1 MLKCPSC
8 ASSLRFDIAS
18 QKLHCDYCSRSFE
31 PDLFDSV
38 TKDAELQSD
47 LEESRPGDTGLYETA
62 VWVCPGCG
70 AVLTYADNTDVTSV
84 CAYCGNR
91 NIMFERIRGERRPDS
106 IVPFT
111 VTKEDCIKKYSAQAR
126 RAFLS
131 PGYLREKKQVE
142 SFRGIYM
149 PYFDYYASLDEDVT
163 FESET
168 VISSSGNTTNYEVD
182 SHVAHVKGRVLGRSH
197 DASIRFSD
205 DISESLGGFTGKRPF
220 TPGYLAGFYAE
231 TDDAGVETHKPSKDE
246 VRDKIRDAVDREVLI
261 GKIRNDPD
269 MSDSLRKIYA
279 KTLHLPERALSPVDA
294 GTDEQ
299 TDTEKIPVGTVTK
312 DTIDFR
318 SKDVRAERT
327 LYPVWFMSHR
337 MKNGRLTYAAVNG
350 STGKVAADFPLSIP
364 KVLLF
369 ALGIALVLFLLRNLV
384 GIMPRPIPALGTCMV
399 LFAIASFVNSREL
412 ASKLKRLN
420 PGYTRSGIRTARI
433 IMIVI
438 FALCAV
444 IGFFS
449 GLSNNNNWRGAM
461 IVDLIPF
468 IIERILA
475 GAEASRLIKGIN
487 MEEMWVTYRDLRF
500 AKRMATFNTVFP
512 ILVYFASLIVISKN
526 VLNEIYYYTA
536 AANAVC
542 FIPTFLCMIV
552 VNNYFSYRRPQ
563 QFNKKGGDDSAN

>member
-38 TKDAELQSD
+38 IKDAELQSD
-47 LEESRPGDTGLYETA
+47 LEESKPGDTGLYETA

-70 AVLTYADNTDVTSV
+70 AVLTYADDTDVTSV

-111 VTKEDCIKKYSAQAR
+111 VTKEDCIKKYRALAR

-131 PGYLREKKQVE
+131 PGYLRKNSQVE

-149 PYFDYYASLDEDVT
+149 PYFDYYAALDEYVT

-168 VISSSGNTTNYEVD
+168 EVYRSGNTTNYEID
-182 SHVAHVKGRVLGRSH
+182 QHKAHVRGKVLGRSH

-220 TPGYLAGFYAE
+220 TPGYLSGFYAE
-231 TDDAGVETHKPSKDE
+231 TDDAGVDTHKPSGE
-246 VRDKIRDAVDREVLI
+246 EMHDKICDAIEVGAIKSEAELSVFCPEC
-261 GKIRNDPD
+261 GKQLPDANARTCPHCGAAFDVLKQPDEESIR
-269 MSDSLRKIYA
+269 
-279 KTLHLPERALSPVDA
+279 
-294 GTDEQ
+294 
-299 TDTEKIPVGTVTK
+299 VGTIKRNTVRVK
-312 DTIDFR
+312 
-318 SKDVRAERT
+318 SKKVHAERT

-350 STGKVAADFPLSIP
+350 STGTVAADLPLSVP

-369 ALGIALVLFLLRNLV
+369 ALGIAFVLFLFRNLV

-399 LFAIASFVNSREL
+399 LFAVASFVNSFVL
-412 ASKLKRLN
+412 DSKLKRLN
-420 PGYTRSGIRTARI
+420 PGYAGFGIRIARI

-438 FALCAV
+438 FAICALV
-444 IGFFS
+444 GLIGGAS
-449 GLSNNNNWRGAM
+449 DNDSWRGAM
-461 IVDLIPF
+461 LVGFFLF
-468 IIERILA
+468 VVERVLARIEA
-475 GAEASRLIKGIN
+475 GKLVKGIN

-500 AKRMATFNTVFP
+500 AKRMATFNMIFP
-512 ILVYFASLIVISKN
+512 ILVFFASFVVIVMD
-526 VLNEIYYYTA
+526 VLNEVYYYAA
-536 AANAVC
+536 AANTVC
-542 FIPTFLCMIV
+542 FIPTFICMIV

-563 QFNKKGGDDSAN
+563 QFNKKGGDDRAN

>member
-18 QKLHCDYCSRSFE
+18 QKLHCDYCSSSFE

-47 LEESRPGDTGLYETA
+47 LDASKPGDSGLYETA

-70 AVLTYADNTDVTSV
+70 AVLTYADDTDVTSV

-111 VTKEDCIKKYSAQAR
+111 VTKEDCIKKYRAQAR

-131 PGYLREKKQVE
+131 PGYLRKKSQVE

-149 PYFDYYASLDEDVT
+149 PYFDYYAELDDDMT
-163 FESET
+163 FESEIE
-168 VISSSGNTTNYEVD
+168 VSSSGDTTNYHINRHD
-182 SHVAHVKGRVLGRSH
+182 AHVKGKVLGRSH

-220 TPGYLAGFYAE
+220 TPGYLSGFYAE
-231 TDDAGVETHKPSKDE
+231 TDDAGVETHKPSREE
-246 VRDKIRDAVDREVLI
+246 VLDKIRDAIDKEVQI
-261 GKIRNDPD
+261 DKIRNDTN
-269 MSDSLRKIYA
+269 MSDAIRNLYA
-279 KTLHLPERALSPVDA
+279 KILHVSEKDLTPIEA
-294 GTDEQ
+294 GTAEQ
-299 TDTEKIPVGTVTK
+299 TGGEKANVGTINK
-312 DTIDFR
+312 ETITVK

-350 STGKVAADFPLSIP
+350 STGTVAADFPLSVP

-369 ALGIALVLFLLRNLV
+369 ALGIAFVLFLFRNLV
-384 GIMPRPIPALGTCMV
+384 GFMPRPIPALGTCMV
-399 LFAIASFVNSREL
+399 LFVIASFINSKVLE
-412 ASKLKRLN
+412 SKIKRLN
-420 PGYTRSGIRTARI
+420 PGYAGFGIRIARI
-433 IMIVI
+433 IMISL

-444 IGFFS
+444 IGFFTGGS
-449 GLSNNNNWRGAM
+449 DNNSWRGAM
-461 IVDLIPF
+461 FIGLLPF
-468 IIERILA
+468 IVERIL
-475 GAEASRLIKGIN
+475 SMINTFKIVKGIN

-500 AKRMATFNTVFP
+500 AKRIAVFNTIFP
-512 ILVYFASLIVISKN
+512 ILVFFASFVILAMN
-526 VLNEIYYYTA
+526 VLNEVYYYTA

-542 FIPTFLCMIV
+542 FIPTFICMIV

>member
-47 LEESRPGDTGLYETA
+47 LAESKPGDSGLYETA

-70 AVLTYADNTDVTSV
+70 AVLTYADDTDVTSV

-111 VTKEDCIKKYSAQAR
+111 VTKEDCIKKYRALAR

-131 PGYLREKKQVE
+131 PGYLRKNSQVE

-149 PYFDYYASLDEDVT
+149 PYFDYYASLDEDIT
-163 FESET
+163 FETET
-168 VISSSGNTTNYEVD
+168 EVSRSSVYTNYEID
-182 SHVAHVKGRVLGRSH
+182 KHDAHVTGKVLGKSH
-197 DASIRFSD
+197 DASVRFSD

-220 TPGYLAGFYAE
+220 TPGYLSGFYAE
-231 TDDAGVETHKPSKDE
+231 TDDAGVNTHKPSGEE
-246 VRDKIRDAVDREVLI
+246 VHDKICDAIEVSVMKQEERQPVFCTNCGKQLPDANARTCPSCGKTVDI
-261 GKIRNDPD
+261 PKQPD
-269 MSDSLRKIYA
+269 EENLR
-279 KTLHLPERALSPVDA
+279 A
-294 GTDEQ
+294 GTIKR
-299 TDTEKIPVGTVTK
+299 DTVRVKSKTVH
-312 DTIDFR
+312 
-318 SKDVRAERT
+318 AERT

-350 STGKVAADFPLSIP
+350 STGTVAADLPLSVP

-369 ALGIALVLFLLRNLV
+369 ALGVAFVLFLLGNLA
-384 GIMPRPIPALGTCMV
+384 GIMPRPIPALGICMV
-399 LFAIASFVNSREL
+399 LFAIASFVNSGVL
-412 ASKLKRLN
+412 KSKLERLN
-420 PGYTRSGIRTARI
+420 PAYTGSGIRIARR
-433 IMIVI
+433 IMISI
-438 FALCAV
+438 FVFWAV
-444 IGFFS
+444 F
-449 GLSNNNNWRGAM
+449 GLFGGGSNNNNWRVTMLLGFF
-461 IVDLIPF
+461 PF
-468 IIERILA
+468 VVERILA
-475 GAEASRLIKGIN
+475 RKEAGKLIKGIN

-500 AKRMATFNTVFP
+500 AKRMATFNTIFP
-512 ILVYFASLIVISKN
+512 ILVFFASFVVIAMD
-526 VLNEIYYYTA
+526 VLNEVYYYTA

-542 FIPTFLCMIV
+542 FLPQFICLII

>member
-18 QKLHCDYCSRSFE
+18 QKLHCDYCSGSFE

-38 TKDAELQSD
+38 MKDAELQSD
-47 LEESRPGDTGLYETA
+47 LEESKPGDSGLYETA

-70 AVLTYADNTDVTSV
+70 AVLTYADDTDVTSV

-111 VTKEDCIKKYSAQAR
+111 VTKEDCIKKYRAHAR

-131 PGYLREKKQVE
+131 PGYLRKKSQVE

-149 PYFDYYASLDEDVT
+149 PYFDYYASLDEDIT
-163 FESET
+163 FESEVT
-168 VISSSGNTTNYEVD
+168 ASCSGDTTYYDINRHD
-182 SHVAHVKGRVLGRSH
+182 AHVKGKVLGRSH

-220 TPGYLAGFYAE
+220 TPGYLSGFYAE
-231 TDDAGVETHKPSKDE
+231 TDDAGVETHKPSGEE
-246 VRDKIRDAVDREVLI
+246 VIDKIRSAIFREVQI
-261 GKIRNDPD
+261 DEIRSNPD
-269 MSDSLRKIYA
+269 MSDATRKTYA
-279 KTLHLPERALSPVDA
+279 KMYHVSEKDLMPIDA
-294 GTDEQ
+294 GTAEQ
-299 TDTEKIPVGTVTK
+299 TGEEKINVGTVNKESMTFK
-312 DTIDFR
+312 

-350 STGKVAADFPLSIP
+350 STGTVAADFPLSVP

-369 ALGIALVLFLLRNLV
+369 ALGIAFVLFLFRNLV
-384 GIMPRPIPALGTCMV
+384 GFMPRPIPALGTCMV
-399 LFAIASFVNSREL
+399 LFVIASFINSFVLE
-412 ASKLKRLN
+412 SKLKRLN
-420 PGYTRSGIRTARI
+420 PRYAGTGMHIAQI
-433 IMIVI
+433 VMISV

-444 IGFFS
+444 IGFFT
-449 GLSNNNNWRGAM
+449 GGSNNNGWRVVLFLGGS
-461 IVDLIPF
+461 PF
-468 IIERILA
+468 IAERILA
-475 GAEASRLIKGIN
+475 CIKAFRLVKGID
-487 MEEMWVTYRDLRF
+487 MEEMRVTYRDLRF
-500 AKRMATFNTVFP
+500 AKRIAVFNTVFP
-512 ILVYFASLIVISKN
+512 ILVFFASLVILAMN
-526 VLNEIYYYTA
+526 VLNEVYYYAA

-542 FIPTFLCMIV
+542 FIPLFIFMIV

>member
-47 LEESRPGDTGLYETA
+47 LEESKPGDTGLYETA

-70 AVLTYADNTDVTSV
+70 AVLTYADDTDVTSV

-111 VTKEDCIKKYSAQAR
+111 VTKEDCIRRYRAIAR

-131 PGYLREKKQVE
+131 PGYLRKNSQVE

-149 PYFDYYASLDEDVT
+149 PYFDYYASLDEDIT
-163 FESET
+163 FDSET
-168 VISSSGNTTNYEVD
+168 EIDRQGNTTYYEVD
-182 SHVAHVKGRVLGRSH
+182 RYEAYVKGKVLGRSH

-220 TPGYLAGFYAE
+220 TPGYLSGFYAE
-231 TDDAGVETHKPSKDE
+231 TDDAGVETHKPSS
-246 VRDKIRDAVDREVLI
+246 VVVFDKICDAIVAGAMKQEEGPTAFCPECGKPLSDASLRTCPSCGKRFEIPEQAEEEKVNVTGTVDRGSIVF
-261 GKIRNDPD
+261 K
-269 MSDSLRKIYA
+269 
-279 KTLHLPERALSPVDA
+279 
-294 GTDEQ
+294 
-299 TDTEKIPVGTVTK
+299 
-312 DTIDFR
+312 

-337 MKNGRLTYAAVNG
+337 MKNGKLTYAAVNG
-350 STGKVAADFPLSIP
+350 STGTVAADLPLSIP

-369 ALGIALVLFLLRNLV
+369 ALGVAFVLFLLGNLV

-399 LFAIASFVNSREL
+399 LFAVASFINSFVLE
-412 ASKLKRLN
+412 SKLKRLN
-420 PGYTRSGIRTARI
+420 PNYIDRGIHTVKI
-433 IMIVI
+433 IMIVL
-438 FALCAV
+438 FALYAV
-444 IGFFS
+444 IGLF
-449 GLSNNNNWRGAM
+449 GGGSNNNTWRGTLLLGFA
-461 IVDLIPF
+461 PF
-468 IIERILA
+468 IVERILTRVK
-475 GAEASRLIKGIN
+475 ASKLIKGID
-487 MEEMWVTYRDLRF
+487 MELMQVTHQDIRF
-500 AKRMATFNTVFP
+500 AKRIATFNTIYP
-512 ILVYFASLIVISKN
+512 LLVYFASFVVIAMN
-526 VLNEIYYYTA
+526 VLNEVYYFTA

-542 FIPTFLCMIV
+542 FIPTFICMIA

-563 QFNKKGGDDSAN
+563 QFNKKGGDDNAN